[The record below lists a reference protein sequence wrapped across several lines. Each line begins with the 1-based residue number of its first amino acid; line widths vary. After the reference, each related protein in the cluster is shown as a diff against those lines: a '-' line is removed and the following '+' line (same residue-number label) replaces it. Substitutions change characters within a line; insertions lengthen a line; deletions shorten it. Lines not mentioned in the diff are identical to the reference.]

1 MVLLSFFP
9 ATLIRYFGVW
19 EEAQNLAGQMF
30 SAWFQARL
38 IDAEFGKMLP
48 ICQINSPQG
57 RVADS
62 SSANAVNFSSLRTTK
77 RLPSSRC
84 VSAIQ
89 IVRPSE
95 STAETQPKLPTGFA
109 EIVSDYFPS
118 ISRGEILPLNNRKA
132 VGVTA
137 PFRGGCVVG
146 FQCEQRRLRA
156 TTAVPLK

>member
-57 RVADS
+57 RVAHS
-62 SSANAVNFSSLRTTK
+62 SSRRQSTFLPLAPTK
-77 RLPSSRC
+77 RFPSSRC
-84 VSAIQ
+84 ASATKIG
-89 IVRPSE
+89 PPLE
-95 STAETQPKLPTGFA
+95 STVATQPRLKPDRRT
-109 EIVSDYFPS
+109 V
-118 ISRGEILPLNNRKA
+118 A
-132 VGVTA
+132 V
-137 PFRGGCVVG
+137 F
-146 FQCEQRRLRA
+146 
-156 TTAVPLK
+156 

>member
-1 MVLLSFFP
+1 LS
-9 ATLIRYFGVW
+9 L
-19 EEAQNLAGQMF
+19 E
-30 SAWFQARL
+30 
-38 IDAEFGKMLP
+38 KMLP

-57 RVADS
+57 RVAHS
-62 SSANAVNFSSLRTTK
+62 SSGRQSTFHLRALRNACRRRDAYLQ
-77 RLPSSRC
+77 SR
-84 VSAIQ
+84 SFAL
-89 IVRPSE
+89 SE

-118 ISRGEILPLNNRKA
+118 ISRGEILPLNDRKA